1 MNRLGREWNF
11 NPILKGLVV
20 QCIGKLRLK
29 PCPDMLNKMRRG
41 VVVRGVFEKLRA
53 QWKNLFLKMGVKLKL
68 MLFRPSQQ
76 RNDTK
81 RYDEPLFDEA
91 KLLNVLNG

>member
-1 MNRLGREWNF
+1 
-11 NPILKGLVV
+11 
-20 QCIGKLRLK
+20 
-29 PCPDMLNKMRRG
+29 
-41 VVVRGVFEKLRA
+41 
-53 QWKNLFLKMGVKLKL
+53 MGVKLKL